1 MIFITLTGGKVY
13 ISLDLSVN
21 YVGNDNGADRTAV
34 YRLDLVKGFV
44 EIGMLLV
51 ATSNSEHLA
60 TLFGGL
66 ESLFCTDII
75 FMSCAEHDHNALGSG
90 DTLAHLSLKV
100 EKTRSVDYIEL
111 TVSPLDRSNRRRNGY
126 VSPLLFGIKVE
137 NGCTLVNSAESVCQT
152 CDIKHSL
159 CKSRLA
165 AACVTCNSNI
175 SDILSVIVL
184 QKMTS
189 LRHTLIS
196 AHLNNFERRIV
207 ICKNVI
213 TNVSTF

>member
-21 YVGNDNGADRTAV
+21 YVRNDNGADCTAV

-44 EIGMLLV
+44 KIGMLLV
-51 ATSNSEHLA
+51 TASDGEHLSS
-60 TLFGGL
+60 LFGGL
-66 ESLFCTDII
+66 ESLFCADVI
-75 FMSCAEHDHNALGSG
+75 FMSCTEHNKHALGSG

-111 TVSPLDRSNRRRNGY
+111 TVFPFNRSNRRRNGY
-126 VSPLLFGIKVE
+126 ISPLLLGIKVE
-137 NGCTLVNSAESVCQT
+137 SGCTLVNSAESVRQT

-159 CKSRLA
+159 RKSSLA

-213 TNVSTF
+213 INVSTF